1 MATTSQKH
9 RNFVLESMA
18 EKLVTDIAGIGEVY
32 GRRLSSQGYDK
43 ASVVLGQFLLLKRD
57 QELFIDW
64 LKLTAGMSTTHAT
77 SCHQC
82 MSDWCN
88 AFL

>member
-43 ASVVLGQFLLLKRD
+43 VR
-57 QELFIDW
+57 
-64 LKLTAGMSTTHAT
+64 
-77 SCHQC
+77 
-82 MSDWCN
+82 
-88 AFL
+88 